1 MADSSRTRNS
11 FINMLASAMANIVS
25 VLLGIIA
32 RRYFV
37 LILGDEMQGLN
48 GLYTNVISMLS
59 VVELGMGSA
68 IIYNLY
74 KPIEQDDKETIRS
87 LMAFYRKGY
96 HIIGLV
102 VAAIGLRIIPIL
114 PFFIKEVTV
123 DINTTII
130 YLFFLADAVFS
141 YFLSYKRS
149 IFYAK
154 QENYIVQIIHIVC
167 MTVMKIVQTVILYIT
182 RNYYI
187 YLAVMVMLRVV
198 ENVIITYQVSHKYPD
213 LSDRGAKPVSEEI
226 KQDIFLKIRGL
237 FFHQI
242 GAFVVNGT
250 DNLVITKFL
259 GLVMAGLY
267 SNYALIIEAIR
278 SLSKQIIEAVT
289 PSIGNLLVTADKD
302 KQFDVFNKLR
312 FINFWMAAFCGI
324 CLYVLMEPW
333 VIIWIGESRVLPD
346 YVMLVLAFN
355 YFQKTMR
362 NVYLSFKTAAGI
374 FHEDRMVPVMEAI
387 VNITISVILAKMIG
401 LIGVFV
407 GTTLSGLVLWCYSYP
422 KFVYTG
428 MFGRYIKDYIKE
440 TLSYIAIFFGL
451 LVVTSLVA
459 SLVRFD
465 NAYLN
470 LLGKLIVCLTVPNV
484 IIIVLFHKTDNFRYC
499 LSTADRLVYRI
510 IKIHLFS
517 KAN

>member
-11 FINMLASAMANIVS
+11 FINMLASAMANIAS

-87 LMAFYRKGY
+87 LMAFYRRGY
-96 HIIGLV
+96 HIIGFI

-114 PFFIKEVTV
+114 PFFVKEVTV
-123 DINTTII
+123 DINATVV

-154 QENYIVQIIHIVC
+154 QENYIVQIIHIIC
-167 MTVMKIVQTVILYIT
+167 LTIMKIVQTIILYIT
-182 RNYYI
+182 RNYYL
-187 YLAVMVMLRVV
+187 YLAIMVLLRVI
-198 ENVIITYQVSHKYPD
+198 ENVVITYEVIRKYPD
-213 LSDRGAKPVSEEI
+213 LSDKGANPISEDI
-226 KQDIFLKIRGL
+226 KRDIFLKIRGL

-250 DNLVITKFL
+250 DKLVITRIL
-259 GLVMAGLY
+259 GLVTAGLY

-278 SLSKQIIEAVT
+278 NLSKQVIEAVT
-289 PSIGNLLVTADKD
+289 PSVGNLLVTADKD
-302 KQFDVFNKLR
+302 KQYDVFNKLR

-324 CLYVLMEPW
+324 CLYVLMAPW
-333 VIIWIGESRVLPD
+333 VVIWIGESRLLPD
-346 YVMLVLAFN
+346 FVMLVLAFN
-355 YFQKTMR
+355 FFQKTMR

-374 FHEDRMVPVMEAI
+374 FHEDRIVPVLEALI
-387 VNITISVILAKMIG
+387 NITISVILAKTIG
-401 LIGVFV
+401 LVGVFI

-422 KFVYTG
+422 KFVYNG
-428 MFGRYIKDYIKE
+428 LFGRSIKDYCKE
-440 TLSYIAIFFGL
+440 TISYILVFFGL
-451 LVVTSLVA
+451 LVITSLAA
-459 SLVRFD
+459 SVVKID

-470 LLGKLIVCLTVPNV
+470 LLGKLLVCLIVPNV
-484 IIIVLFHKTDNFRYC
+484 IIIILYHKTDNFRYC
-499 LSTADRLVYRI
+499 LATADRLIYKVA
-510 IKIHLFS
+510 KIHLFD
-517 KAN
+517 KE